1 MNSFEFNDSGG
12 ILLRHIKSINF
23 LNRKI
28 MKTTTLLLFCLFI
41 GLFIVMNSV
50 FAQNV
55 KRSIEITE
63 KAFQI
68 PSHNYPKTRPG
79 TKNKENVERSLNDPS
94 VKTKGEIKSTGIGD
108 FDEILNRSVQFNNE
122 NDYESDFLFPDWA
135 STDIPIMTSSYNE
148 THPSLASFYNVQSNQ
163 QIFCAAEYSDS
174 DEIRIKKSSDNGLTW
189 SDQTNMISTDP
200 LWLPDLTHISSTE
213 IGVALQY
220 EYSPADQDIYFC
232 RYDNNLSNFFSIAI
246 AETSAKEERPAII
259 SDIDYYPTAAYIY
272 IVYCKTATSTSN
284 LMFTYSSN
292 NGTSWSTPISIV
304 SYATPNNPHC
314 DIAFRKTGNNDD
326 LYVVFSVKS
335 NNYDHVGLLHSS
347 NYGSTWSAPVIITN
361 TAANFHNRY
370 PSVAIISN
378 TNIRVVYEFWY
389 SSSDRDISQS
399 FTFNGGTTWTKNFTI
414 SGVVD
419 DERYPTIKYL
429 EGSGQYLSYVNLTT
443 DDVLYNATTLTSGSW
458 GSPTT
463 IKNSS
468 RELSDNDPVSLL
480 IHHEGSSQER
490 CIAWCEIEPTNNVD
504 IYFDAQYLTNP
515 PPVADFSGTPTS
527 GTAPL
532 NVAFTDLSTNNPTS
546 WSWTFGD
553 GNSSTSQNP
562 SNNYTSPG
570 DYTVSL
576 TATNQYGSDTE
587 TKTDY
592 IHVDPPNLTVY
603 PTSIT
608 VNSPAGNFQVTVTS
622 NVDWTV
628 SESCTWLS
636 CSPTGGSNNGSFTVT
651 YSANTGNTRTCTITV
666 SGGGLSETVTVTQ
679 LGPDPYLT
687 VSPTSKT
694 VSSSSGNFQVTVTS
708 NVTWSVSESCNWL
721 SCSPTGGSNNGSFT
735 VTYSANTGGTRT
747 CTITVSG
754 GGLSETVTVTQLG
767 PDPYLTVSP
776 TSKTVSSS
784 SGNFQVTVT
793 SNVDWT
799 VSESCTWLSCSPTGG
814 SNNGSF
820 TVTYSANTG
829 NTRTCTITVS
839 GGGLSETVTVTQ
851 PGVGELTVSPTSKT
865 VPSSS
870 GNFQVT
876 VISMIPWS
884 VSESCTWLSCSP
896 TSGSNNGSFSVNYDA
911 NTGSTRT
918 CTITVSGGGL
928 SVTVTV
934 TQLEPGL
941 LYLTVEPKSKDV
953 GPTSGNFWVTVSS
966 NVTWTVNESCT
977 WLSCS
982 PTSGSNDGSF
992 SVNYD
997 ANPPGEGSRMY
1008 EILVSSVEGESDIV
1022 KVNQDINAINDN
1034 YLSRFITIYP
1044 NPANEKIFVKNEN
1057 STIII
1062 EEIKLRDIMGIEVF
1076 QSGKIKITSSIEIS
1090 VMGSNPGVYFATV
1103 YTNKGIVTKKI
1114 VIQR

>member
-1 MNSFEFNDSGG
+1 LFNDSGG
-12 ILLRHIKSINF
+12 ILLRHIKSIIF

-28 MKTTTLLLFCLFI
+28 MKTATLLLFCLFI

-94 VKTKGEIKSTGIGD
+94 VKTKGEIKSTGIGN
-108 FDEILNRSVQFNNE
+108 FDEILNRSVQFNSESN
-122 NDYESDFLFPDWA
+122 YESDFLFPDWA
-135 STDIPIMTSSYNE
+135 GTDIPIMTSSYNE
-148 THPSLASFYNVQSNQ
+148 THPSLASFYNAQSNQ
-163 QIFCAAEYSDS
+163 QIFCAAEYSNS

-189 SDQTNMISTDP
+189 SESSNIVSTDP

-220 EYSPADQDIYFC
+220 EYTPADQDIYFC
-232 RYDNNLSNFFSIAI
+232 RYDNNLSNFFAIAI

-292 NGTSWSTPISIV
+292 NGTNWSTPISIV

-335 NNYDHVGLLHSS
+335 NNYDHVGLIHSS

-414 SGVVD
+414 SGVAD

-480 IHHEGSSQER
+480 IHHENSSQER
-490 CIAWCEIEPTNNVD
+490 CIAWCEIEPSNNVD
-504 IYFDAQYLTNP
+504 IYFDAQYFTNP

-532 NVAFTDLSTNNPTS
+532 NVAFTDSSTNNPTS
-546 WSWTFGD
+546 WYWTFGD

-587 TKTDY
+587 TKTNY
-592 IHVDPPNLTVY
+592 IHVDPLYLTVS

-608 VNSPAGNFQVTVTS
+608 VDPPAGNFQVTVTS
-622 NVDWTV
+622 NVTWSV

-636 CSPTGGSNNGSFTVT
+636 CSPTGGSNNGSFTV
-651 YSANTGNTRTCTITV
+651 
-666 SGGGLSETVTVTQ
+666 
-679 LGPDPYLT
+679 
-687 VSPTSKT
+687 
-694 VSSSSGNFQVTVTS
+694 
-708 NVTWSVSESCNWL
+708 
-721 SCSPTGGSNNGSFT
+721 
-735 VTYSANTGGTRT
+735 
-747 CTITVSG
+747 
-754 GGLSETVTVTQLG
+754 
-767 PDPYLTVSP
+767 
-776 TSKTVSSS
+776 
-784 SGNFQVTVT
+784 
-793 SNVDWT
+793 
-799 VSESCTWLSCSPTGG
+799 
-814 SNNGSF
+814 
-820 TVTYSANTG
+820 
-829 NTRTCTITVS
+829 
-839 GGGLSETVTVTQ
+839 
-851 PGVGELTVSPTSKT
+851 
-865 VPSSS
+865 
-870 GNFQVT
+870 
-876 VISMIPWS
+876 
-884 VSESCTWLSCSP
+884 
-896 TSGSNNGSFSVNYDA
+896 NYDA

-918 CTITVSGGGL
+918 CIITVSGGGL

-982 PTSGSNDGSF
+982 PGWGSGDGSF

-1034 YLSRFITIYP
+1034 YLSRFIKIYP

-1062 EEIKLRDIMGIEVF
+1062 EEIKLKDIRGIEVF